1 MLNLIPVTIG
11 LRYTRAKRRNQFISF
26 VSGFSLVG
34 MALGVMALI
43 VVLSVMNGFDREM
56 KERILSVV
64 PHGFIDQ
71 SPALEDW
78 HSLAKRVET
87 HSEVLAA
94 APYIDGFALIT
105 HARGVE
111 GVQLQ
116 GILPE
121 TGQRVSVVEDHM
133 LVGSTEALAAGEYGI
148 VMGRLLARHLGLALG
163 DQVRLTLPDIAIT
176 PAGVY
181 PRVRRFTLG
190 GVFEVGAQ
198 MDQTLVMIHLDDAQ
212 RLLRRSGP
220 QGLHLK
226 VSDIYRAGPVM
237 AELATQLGE
246 DYEYKD
252 WSQTQGSLF
261 QAVQM
266 EKLVIAT
273 LLSIIIAVAAFNIV
287 SSLVLMV
294 ADKRGDIAVL
304 RTLGLTARQVM
315 VVFVVQGS
323 AVGFA
328 GTLIG
333 AVLGSF
339 LAIYIGPLVA
349 GLESLLGVRV
359 FDPSVYFI
367 SYLPSHWRWQ
377 DLLAICV
384 TALTLSVLATLYP
397 AYRAAQIEPAE
408 ALRYE

>member
-1 MLNLIPVTIG
+1 MPTFIPLYIG

-56 KERILSVV
+56 KQRILSVV
-64 PHGFIDQ
+64 PHGFIDRE
-71 SPALEDW
+71 PGLENW
-78 HSLAKRVET
+78 QSLAQKVEQ
-87 HSEVLAA
+87 HPEVVAT
-94 APYIDGFALIT
+94 APYIEGFALISY
-105 HARGVE
+105 AQGVE

-116 GILPE
+116 GILPQAQE
-121 TGQRVSVVEDHM
+121 RVSVVEQHM
-133 LVGSTEALAAGEYGI
+133 LAGSTHDLRPGEFGI
-148 VMGRLLARHLGLALG
+148 VMGRLLARQLGLALG
-163 DQVRLTLPDIAIT
+163 DKVKLTLPDITIT

-181 PRVRRFTLG
+181 PRMRRFTLVG
-190 GVFEVGAQ
+190 IFEVGAQ
-198 MDQTLVMIHLDDAQ
+198 MDHSLAMIHIEDAE
-212 RLLRRSGP
+212 RLLRREGP
-220 QGLHLK
+220 QGLHIK
-226 VSDIYRAGPVM
+226 VEDIYRAAPIL
-237 AELATQLGE
+237 AELGETLGP
-246 DYEYKD
+246 EYKVKD

-261 QAVQM
+261 QAVKM
-266 EKLVIAT
+266 EKLVIAA

-315 VVFVVQGS
+315 AVFVVQGS

-333 AVLGSF
+333 AVLGSV
-339 LAIYIGPLVA
+339 LALFIGPLVA
-349 GLESLLGVRV
+349 SLESLLGLRV

-367 SYLPSHWRWQ
+367 SYLPSELRWQ
-377 DLLAICV
+377 DLLAICA
-384 TALTLSVLATLYP
+384 TALVLSLLATLYP